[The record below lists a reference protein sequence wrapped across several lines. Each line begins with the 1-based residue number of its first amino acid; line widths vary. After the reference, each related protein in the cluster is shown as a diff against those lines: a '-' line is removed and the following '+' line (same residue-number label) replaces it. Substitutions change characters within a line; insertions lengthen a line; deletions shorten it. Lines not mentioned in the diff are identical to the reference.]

1 MHFDR
6 ISVLKCNFCRLVETE
21 NIGRAH
27 VEFSQHLMEQVEKS
41 MREFREEQKNKRKSV
56 QFCYLKTLQPQ
67 PSSVIFKR
75 NYNVIVTIKLYH
87 KICHYPND
95 NDQKFNNAS
104 EGSLDACLK
113 SQISACVFQ
122 VV

>member
-1 MHFDR
+1 MGCFKAGYVPTNDHTIKFLTLSMHFDR

-56 QFCYLKTLQPQ
+56 QVLLPKNIAT
-67 PSSVIFKR
+67 
-75 NYNVIVTIKLYH
+75 T
-87 KICHYPND
+87 
-95 NDQKFNNAS
+95 A
-104 EGSLDACLK
+104 
-113 SQISACVFQ
+113 
-122 VV
+122 